1 VWRNKQTKIKLSL
14 YTKHERA
21 KERSAPNHEIN
32 RARKSNLE
40 KNVGRRERN
49 HRYIRSRKG
58 KGRGRVITSSI
69 DVQAISTANTKA

>member
-1 VWRNKQTKIKLSL
+1 M
-14 YTKHERA
+14 H
-21 KERSAPNHEIN
+21 

-58 KGRGRVITSSI
+58 KGRGSVITSSI
-69 DVQAISTANTKA
+69 DVLAVFKGNTKA